1 MNSDEL
7 GFSRRRLPEHTS
19 RAPKRPF
26 QLNLALQTSTPQSR
40 SHRHPQKAHIFAPT
54 VRHAKP
60 YANTFL
66 VNPAHPAHNENQR
79 ILHVSRHNNQSPTA
93 QEGHEERSIGI
104 V

>member
-7 GFSRRRLPEHTS
+7 GFSRRGLPEHAS

-60 YANTFL
+60 HANMFL

-79 ILHVSRHNNQSPTA
+79 ILHVSRHNIQSPTA
-93 QEGHEERSIGI
+93 QEEHEERSIGI